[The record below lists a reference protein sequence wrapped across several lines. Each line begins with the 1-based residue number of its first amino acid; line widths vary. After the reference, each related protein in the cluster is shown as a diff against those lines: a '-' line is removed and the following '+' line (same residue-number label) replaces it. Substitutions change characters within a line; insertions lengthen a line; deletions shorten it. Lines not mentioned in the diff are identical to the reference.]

1 MKTTIAILSTLTLAA
16 AGAGAAQAQD
26 SEDWAQVRSVTPRYE
41 QVNSPQQ
48 ECRTE
53 YVPVSAPAAQGYA
66 GPVIGGIAGGLLG
79 STIGRGSGRVA
90 AAATGAVIGTIIGAN
105 VQGSQ
110 AQAAGGTQPV
120 QRCAMVDRWE
130 QRVSGYQVVYDY
142 GGRSYQTVLPYDPG
156 PTMRVRVSVDPVA
169 SAATPARYPYPQM

>member
-1 MKTTIAILSTLTLAA
+1 MEKHMKTTITVLSALALSA
-16 AGAGAAQAQD
+16 VASTAAQAQD
-26 SEDWAQVRSVTPRYE
+26 SEDWARVRSVTPQYE
-41 QVNSPQQ
+41 QVNNPQQ

-53 YVPVSAPAAQGYA
+53 YVPVAAPGSSYA

-79 STIGRGSGRVA
+79 STIGKGSGRVA

-130 QRVSGYQVVYDY
+130 QRVTGYQVEYDY

-169 SAATPARYPYPQM
+169 SAGTPARYQY